1 MAAKRQTQPG
11 GTRGTVFREVAA
23 LRLKDAETLLR
34 AKRFQGS
41 LYLAGYAIECLLK
54 FGVTRRQGCVYLPA
68 ELETHDLD
76 RLLDAAGLGP
86 ALSDF
91 PAMEGTFSGF
101 ADQWGPELRYRTATL
116 TEAQAS
122 ELYADA
128 DEIYSWI
135 NENLVN

>member
-54 FGVTRRQGCVYLPA
+54 FGVTRRQNCLYLPV

-76 RLLDAAGLGP
+76 RLLDAAGLGR
-86 ALSDF
+86 ALRNLPRIEAS
-91 PAMEGTFSGF
+91 FSAF
-101 ADQWGPELRYRTATL
+101 AERWGPELRYRTAVVQET
-116 TEAQAS
+116 QAS
-122 ELYADA
+122 VLYGHAVQ
-128 DEIYSWI
+128 IYDWVT
-135 NENLVN
+135 ENLVN